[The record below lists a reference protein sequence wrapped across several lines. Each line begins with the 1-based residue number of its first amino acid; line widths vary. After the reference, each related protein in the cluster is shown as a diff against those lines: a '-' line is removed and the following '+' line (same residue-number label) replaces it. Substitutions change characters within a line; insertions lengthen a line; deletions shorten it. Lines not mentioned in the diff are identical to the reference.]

1 MFKIYYT
8 HEGQITTVGT
18 SDELGEYITCD
29 LATLEKLQGTIHLYE
44 VKNKQLVKKQ
54 IEPSKSPKKIHK
66 VDDAPGWVCANDNFF
81 EVIEHAHEK
90 PMWFNFDTHSWVR
103 YD

>member
-8 HEGQITTVGT
+8 HEGEITMVGAST
-18 SDELGEYITCD
+18 EPGEHITCD
-29 LATLEKLQGTIHLYE
+29 LATVEKLQGQIHLYE

-54 IEPSKSPKKIHK
+54 LETSRPPKKIEI
-66 VDDAPGWVCANDNFF
+66 VDDAPGWICHHDNFF
-81 EVIEHAHEK
+81 EVIEHANEK
-90 PMWFNFDTHSWVR
+90 PIWFDERTHSWVR